1 MKRYFIYLAYNGE
14 NYCGWQIQ
22 PNGVSVQETI
32 EKALSTLLRTPTTI
46 VGAGR
51 TDAGVHA
58 RMMAAH
64 FDYETANLDLPLLAK
79 KLNSI
84 LPKDISIYNI
94 VEVNPMLTHVLMQQ
108 ADYTDIISLQKKILS
123 CII

>member
-1 MKRYFIYLAYNGE
+1 MRRYFIYLAYNGE

-32 EKALSTLLRTPTTI
+32 EKALTTLLRTPIAI

-51 TDAGVHA
+51 TDACVHA

-64 FDYETANLDLPLLAK
+64 FDYEAANLDLPLLAK

-84 LPKDISIYNI
+84 DRKS
-94 VEVNPMLTHVLMQQ
+94 VV
-108 ADYTDIISLQKKILS
+108 
-123 CII
+123 